1 MKLSTLITP
10 TTPTQDNEQNLQTSC
25 LENILQENCL
35 LQQFA
40 GQSPKICKTNHPQRQ
55 YPKKIYPEYICRI
68 CGVCVFWLVYFSCPR
83 QLYKWP
89 CHPLSESVSDIYFSD
104 FIEHYKAVVDTCD
117 LSEKDKDKDKDRK
130 YPKIYYEQLRIFLI
144 YCLSIDIETSN
155 WLLSLKKTY

>member
-55 YPKKIYPEYICRI
+55 YPRKIYPEYIYPEY
-68 CGVCVFWLVYFSCPR
+68 VEFVFFAWFILAVQDSSINDLVT
-83 QLYKWP
+83 
-89 CHPLSESVSDIYFSD
+89 H
-104 FIEHYKAVVDTCD
+104 
-117 LSEKDKDKDKDRK
+117 
-130 YPKIYYEQLRIFLI
+130 
-144 YCLSIDIETSN
+144 
-155 WLLSLKKTY
+155 